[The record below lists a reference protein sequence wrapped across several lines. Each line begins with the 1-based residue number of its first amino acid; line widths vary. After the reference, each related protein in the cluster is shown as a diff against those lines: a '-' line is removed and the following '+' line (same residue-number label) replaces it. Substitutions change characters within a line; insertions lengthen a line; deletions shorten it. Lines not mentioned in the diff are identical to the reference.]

1 MWLHMM
7 QILVLEESV
16 LSSILRIKM
25 MFFDYYTKILDT
37 RRNLTQ
43 VLLKERPCK
52 EESKNT

>member
-1 MWLHMM
+1 M

-37 RRNLTQ
+37 WRNLSQ
-43 VLLKERPCK
+43 VLLKERSCK

>member
-1 MWLHMM
+1 MM

-43 VLLKERPCK
+43 IVLKERPCK